1 MNNREKYIK
10 YKLKYLELQNLYG
23 GDSNR
28 KIKIGANK
36 ITKEERELAD
46 NVAKSKLLMED
57 IQTELSD
64 IENSETVELK
74 EKSKKYYRNLDEL
87 QNTLK
92 TFMSEL
98 NCCDYDME
106 IQLSKNIPEVKKQ
119 FLSILKTNYAEMSEQ
134 MRNVNPTTQDISEIT
149 NYVLIENIY
158 SHIKNNYEA
167 IIKNI
172 FNLYIKFLKKF
183 THDII
188 TEKIP
193 FYNLIPIVRTSNEI
207 LPEACKNSNQNA
219 PVQDCYLVLLGAQSL
234 TRIKL
239 IFIDFFK
246 IINDDTI
253 YPQELINYIENIIKS
268 ISLKLE
274 LYNYIVGSMELHNY
288 KTSYICTYDKKK
300 YGEMRIYDTRTCQGK
315 VKNSKE
321 CKEPCVYD
329 RKNST
334 CNIKY

>member
-28 KIKIGANK
+28 KIRIGANK

-46 NVAKSKLLMED
+46 NAVKSKLLMED
-57 IQTELSD
+57 IEAELSN
-64 IENSETVELK
+64 IEVAEIAELK

-87 QNTLK
+87 RKELK

-98 NCCDYDME
+98 NCCQYDME
-106 IQLSKNIPEVKKQ
+106 IQLSKNIPEAKKQ
-119 FLSILKTNYAEMSEQ
+119 FLSILKTDYEEMSEQ
-134 MRNVNPTTQDISEIT
+134 MRDVNPTAQAISEIT

-158 SHIKNNYEA
+158 SHIKNNYEP

-188 TEKIP
+188 IEKIP
-193 FYNLIPIVRTSNEI
+193 FYNLIPIVRTSNET
-207 LPEACKNSNQNA
+207 LPKTCKNSNLNA
-219 PVQDCYLVLLGAQSL
+219 PVQDCYLVLLGGQSL

-239 IFIDFFK
+239 IFTDFFK

-253 YPQELINYIENIIKS
+253 YPQELINYIENIIES
-268 ISLKLE
+268 ISSKLE
-274 LYNYIVGSMELHNY
+274 LYNYIVESMELHNY
-288 KTSYICTYDKKK
+288 KTSHICTYDKKK
-300 YGEMRIYDTRTCQGK
+300 YGEIKIYDTRTCQGK

-321 CKEPCVYD
+321 CKEPCEYN